1 VLGDFNLHHPFWGG
15 IARPL
20 QHRMADQLLDLVG
33 HFALD
38 LATPVG
44 TRTRSGKGQESTID
58 LAFTTSSI
66 TPIIEHCY
74 TRDELD
80 QASDHWPISLKLS
93 LKVEESTPIRKRAWK
108 HINQETFTKTLECQN
123 IQLPPLPTTHSIDEY
138 LEQILHALNVAIE
151 AAVPWRRPNAKSKG
165 FWNNECTQIVRKARQ
180 LRRFYTESQNEQ
192 DWDNYTTAVTE
203 KKRTIRKASTRSFRE

>member
-1 VLGDFNLHHPFWGG
+1 LYNLYNSPSTLPALHDYLSQHQDIEHIVLGDFNLHHPFWGG

-80 QASDHWPISLKLS
+80 
-93 LKVEESTPIRKRAWK
+93 
-108 HINQETFTKTLECQN
+108 
-123 IQLPPLPTTHSIDEY
+123 
-138 LEQILHALNVAIE
+138 
-151 AAVPWRRPNAKSKG
+151 
-165 FWNNECTQIVRKARQ
+165 
-180 LRRFYTESQNEQ
+180 
-192 DWDNYTTAVTE
+192 
-203 KKRTIRKASTRSFRE
+203 

>member
-38 LATPVG
+38 LATLVG

-80 QASDHWPISLKLS
+80 QTSNH
-93 LKVEESTPIRKRAWK
+93 
-108 HINQETFTKTLECQN
+108 
-123 IQLPPLPTTHSIDEY
+123 
-138 LEQILHALNVAIE
+138 
-151 AAVPWRRPNAKSKG
+151 
-165 FWNNECTQIVRKARQ
+165 
-180 LRRFYTESQNEQ
+180 
-192 DWDNYTTAVTE
+192 
-203 KKRTIRKASTRSFRE
+203 